1 MPKVPPKNP
10 IDWRAIAQRMETLNA
25 AVARTWGPTSAQ
37 AKRILE
43 TRTQVLARVPQP
55 TQAVD
60 AYIAVVEFSLTDERY
75 AIELCWVREVYPLDH
90 FTPLP
95 CTPPFVLGIV
105 NLRGEI
111 LSVIDIKRF
120 FDLSKKG
127 LSDLNQVI
135 VLQSGAMTFGI
146 LADVII
152 GTRLIPIT
160 DIQPSLPTLTGIRAQ
175 YLRGV
180 TPQCT
185 VILDAEKLLSDDEIV
200 VREQVS
206 G

>member
-1 MPKVPPKNP
+1 MPKAPPKAS
-10 IDWRAIAQRMETLNA
+10 IDWREIEQRMETLNA
-25 AVARTWGPTSAQ
+25 AIAHAWAPTSAQ
-37 AKRILE
+37 AKHILK
-43 TRTQVLARVPQP
+43 TRAQALARVPQS
-55 TQAVD
+55 TEATD
-60 AYIAVVEFSLTDERY
+60 AYIAVVEFSLAYERY
-75 AIELCWVREVYPLDH
+75 AIESRWVREVYPLDH

-120 FDLSKKG
+120 FDLSEKG
-127 LSDLNQVI
+127 LTDLNQVI
-135 VLQSGAMTFGI
+135 VLQSGAMTFGV
-146 LADVII
+146 LADAII
-152 GTRLIPIT
+152 GTRHIPIT

-180 TPQCT
+180 TTQCT
-185 VILDAEKLLSDDEIV
+185 VILDAEKLLSDEKIV